1 MPAYAFEPQPPVWIR
16 IGRRSLSIT
25 LLLLLIEFHDEL
37 AYGALGAAL
46 PAIRLDLGL
55 SYAQIG
61 LLLGAPGLVSSVVEP
76 AILLLGHTNHRR
88 RLIVAGG
95 IGVALAFAL
104 ISLAPTFA
112 LLLAALALAYPAGG
126 GFVSLAQASLM
137 DAHPGRESQ
146 AMSRWVFA
154 GTLGSLAGPLIL
166 AGALQ
171 TGLGW
176 RPALAAFGC
185 LAAALALATVRA
197 RLPRHPAAEPAAA
210 SLRGLWVVLRGA
222 VRNRS
227 LLRWILLLHLS
238 DLGLDIFTYY
248 VPLYLVDAAGATIP
262 QAALGVALLR
272 ASDIAA
278 SAALIPLLHR
288 QSPRRVL
295 RWSAAA
301 AAPVFLA
308 WLLVPGLAAKLALLP
323 VLGATRAAWYPVL
336 QGEAYAS
343 HPGLSAAVT
352 ALGSISGPI
361 SAGLGWLVGW
371 AAQQAG
377 IGAAMLIILAS
388 PLGLA
393 VLVPSRPKQVQ

>member
-1 MPAYAFEPQPPVWIR
+1 MAGRSPTLRSPDGIR
-16 IGRRSLSIT
+16 IGRRTLPVA

-37 AYGALGAAL
+37 AYGAVGAAL
-46 PAIRLDLGL
+46 PAVRLDLDL

-61 LLLGAPGLVSSVVEP
+61 LLAGTPGLVSSVVEP
-76 AILLLGHTNHRR
+76 AILLLGHTDYRR
-88 RLIVAGG
+88 RLIVGG
-95 IGVALAFAL
+95 GLGVALAFAL
-104 ISLAPTFA
+104 ISLAPSFPV
-112 LLLAALALAYPAGG
+112 LLLALILAYPAGG

-137 DAHPGRESQ
+137 DVNPGRESQ
-146 AMSRWVFA
+146 TMARWVFA

-171 TGLGW
+171 SGLGW
-176 RPALAAFGC
+176 RAPLAVFGVLAAGLALAAFR
-185 LAAALALATVRA
+185 V

-210 SLRGLWVVLRGA
+210 SVRGLWQVLRHA
-222 VRNRS
+222 LRNRS
-227 LLRWILLLHLS
+227 LIGWILLLHLS

-248 VPLYLVDAAGATIP
+248 VPLYLVDEVGASLP

-288 QSPRRVL
+288 RPPRQVL
-295 RWSAAA
+295 RWSAAI

-308 WLLVPGLAAKLALLP
+308 WLVIPDLATKLALLP
-323 VLGATRAAWYPVL
+323 VLGVTRAAWYPVL

-343 HPGLSAAVT
+343 HPGHSAAVM
-352 ALGSISGPI
+352 ALASISSPLN
-361 SAGLGWLVGW
+361 AGQAWLIGW

-377 IGAAMLIILAS
+377 IASAMLIVLAS
-388 PLGLA
+388 PLALA
-393 VLVPSRPKQVQ
+393 LLAPGPPKQVQ

>member
-1 MPAYAFEPQPPVWIR
+1 MPANDFDPRQPAWIR
-16 IGRRSLSIT
+16 VGRRTLPIA

-46 PAIRLDLGL
+46 PAIRLDLAL
-55 SYAQIG
+55 SYAEIG
-61 LLLGAPGLVSSVVEP
+61 LLLGAPGIVSSLVEP
-76 AILLLGHTNHRR
+76 ALLLLGHTNHRH
-88 RLIVAGG
+88 RLIVGGG
-95 IGVALAFAL
+95 IGVSLAFAL
-104 ISLAPTFA
+104 IALAPSFPL
-112 LLLAALALAYPAGG
+112 LLLALVLAYPAGG
-126 GFVSLAQASLM
+126 AFVSLAQASLM

-171 TGLGW
+171 AGLGW
-176 RPALAAFGC
+176 RPALAAFGF
-185 LAAALALATVRA
+185 LAAALALAAIRA
-197 RLPRHPAAEPAAA
+197 RLPRHPAAEPAPA
-210 SLRGLWVVLRGA
+210 SVRGLWEVLRGA

-278 SAALIPLLHR
+278 SAALIPLLNR
-288 QSPRRVL
+288 RSPRRVL
-295 RWSAAA
+295 RWSAAVA
-301 AAPVFLA
+301 VPMFLA
-308 WLLVPGLAAKLALLP
+308 WLLVPGLPAKLALLP
-323 VLGATRAAWYPVL
+323 FLAATRAAWYPVL

-343 HPGLSAAVT
+343 HPGRSAAVT
-352 ALGSISGPI
+352 ALASISGPLN
-361 SAGLGWLVGW
+361 SAQAWLVGW

-377 IGAAMLIILAS
+377 IAPAMLIILAS

-393 VLVPSRPKQVQ
+393 LLVPTQPKEVQ